1 MLLMDNAIK
10 DMFKKYNVNSFDDE
24 VNAIREIIQEIILCG
39 LSRCGFFDEAV
50 LIGETASRLYYK
62 LDRFSK
68 DLNFILLAPSEYFIA
83 HKYLDFMARELNAYG
98 IDVEFMTKDDNQR
111 YVLKFI
117 PKAFLGINS
126 NIFNEIRLKFDID
139 TTSQNLGI
147 YEFKFKALP
156 SSHKIRVFDEQS
168 ILNDIIADILSQ
180 KSNYKVSG
188 RILYDFAYYV
198 NKGVKI
204 TLYSI
209 EDKLIENS
217 IISED
222 ESLKID
228 DIILM
233 LEKKFNR
240 INYDNA
246 KKDVSTLTKINLDFW
261 NEEYFS
267 KLTKDLVE
275 E

>member
-1 MLLMDNAIK
+1 MDNAIK

-168 ILNDIIADILSQ
+168 ILNDIIAYILSQ